1 MLDKKRESLLK
12 VEDLSIIFSGNTEGS
27 VVKAVDK
34 VSFTIEEGEIVAII
48 GESGSGKTQTALG
61 IMGLLS
67 NKAKCSGQIF
77 YKGTE
82 LLSLSLAERRT
93 YMGKEISMI
102 FQEPMTSLN
111 PVMKIGKQIEEQLIL
126 HGSMAKEERRERI
139 EAALEAVGLKEAK
152 LLCEKY
158 PHQLSG
164 GMRQRVMIAMGMI
177 CYPGLMIA
185 DEPTTALDVQIQE
198 QILQL
203 LKEIN
208 QTQRVGILF
217 ISHNLNVVKDFSD
230 RILVMHQG
238 KIVESGTPEEIFYA
252 PKEAYTRK
260 LLQSIPSQEGICL
273 PGEKEGETVLKVSHL
288 NVFYPEGKGF
298 GRKKRKQVLF
308 DINFQIHR
316 GEVVGLVGQSGCGKS
331 TLSKAILGLNSEIE
345 GEIVHKTVRPQM
357 IFQDP
362 YGSLNPAKRIGWILE
377 EPLRIQGKM
386 GAEKR
391 QQAVIQML
399 EKVGL
404 DSGYLERKPA
414 DLSGGQRQRVGIALA
429 LIQGSELI
437 VADEPVS
444 ALDVTIQ
451 AQILE
456 LLVSLKEEFQL
467 SYLFIS
473 HDMDVMYQVCDRIL
487 LIQEGR
493 IVGEIGKNGGSLLK
507 K

>member
-1 MLDKKRESLLK
+1 MLR
-12 VEDLSIIFSGNTEGS
+12 VEDLSITFQKEDGS
-27 VVKAVDK
+27 LIKAVDK
-34 VSFTIEEGEIVAII
+34 ISFSMQEGEIVAII

-61 IMGLLS
+61 VIGLLS
-67 NKAKCSGQIF
+67 ERAECSGKIW
-77 YKGTE
+77 YKGVD
-82 LLSLSLAERRT
+82 LLSLSLAERRS

-111 PVMKIGKQIEEQLIL
+111 PVMQIGKQIEEQLIL
-126 HGSMAKEERRERI
+126 HDSLSKEERKRRVTE
-139 EAALEAVGLKEAK
+139 ALEAVGLQEAEGLYK
-152 LLCEKY
+152 KY

-198 QILQL
+198 QILCL
-203 LKEIN
+203 LKKIN
-208 QTQRVGILF
+208 QKRKMGILF

-238 KIVESGTPEEIFYA
+238 KIVESGTPKEIFSA
-252 PKEAYTRK
+252 PKEAYTKK
-260 LLQSIPSQEGICL
+260 LLQSIPSREGVCL
-273 PGEKEGETVLKVSHL
+273 KGEKESDTVLQVSHL
-288 NVFYPEGKGF
+288 NVFYTEGKF
-298 GRKKRKQVLF
+298 GRKNRKQVLF

-331 TLSKAILGLNSEIE
+331 TLSKAILGLNQEIE
-345 GEIVHKTVRPQM
+345 GQIVHGTVKPQM
-357 IFQDP
+357 VFQDP
-362 YGSLNPAKRIGWILE
+362 YGSLNPAKKIGWILE

-386 GAEKR
+386 EADKR
-391 QQAVIQML
+391 RKAVVRML
-399 EKVGL
+399 ERVGL
-404 DSGYLERKPA
+404 DKGYLERKPS
-414 DLSGGQRQRVGIALA
+414 DLSGGQRQRIGIALA

-456 LLVSLKEEFQL
+456 LLIELKEEFRL

-473 HDMDVMYQVCDRIL
+473 HDMDVMYQICDRIL
-487 LIQEGR
+487 LIREGR
-493 IVGEIGKNGGSLLK
+493 IVGEIPS
-507 K
+507 

>member
-1 MLDKKRESLLK
+1 MLQ
-12 VEDLSIIFSGNTEGS
+12 VENLSITFSGNRENEK
-27 VVKAVDK
+27 VKAVDGI
-34 VSFTIEEGEIVAII
+34 SFTIKQGEIVAII

-67 NKAKCSGQIF
+67 DKAQCSGKIF
-77 YKGTE
+77 YKGVD

-111 PVMKIGKQIEEQLIL
+111 PVMTIGKQVEEQLIL
-126 HGSMAKEERRERI
+126 HDTMTKEARENQI
-139 EAALEAVGLKEAK
+139 IKTLEAVGLRDAK
-152 LLCEKY
+152 QLCKKY

-164 GMRQRVMIAMGMI
+164 GMRQRVMIAIGMI

-185 DEPTTALDVQIQE
+185 DEPTTALDVQVQG

-208 QTQRVGILF
+208 QSQKMGILF

-238 KIVESGTPEEIFYA
+238 KIVESGTPAEIFYR
-252 PKEAYTRK
+252 PKKSYTQM
-260 LLQSIPSQEGICL
+260 LLASIPSKEGVIL
-273 PGEKEGETVLKVSHL
+273 PGEKAGETVLEVSNL
-288 NVFYPEGKGF
+288 NVFYTEGKGF
-298 GRKKRKQVLF
+298 GKKKRRQVLF
-308 DINFQIHR
+308 DVSFQIHR

-331 TLSKAILGLNSEIE
+331 TLSKAILGFNQEIE
-345 GEIVHKTVRPQM
+345 GEIVHKTVHPQM
-357 IFQDP
+357 VFQDP
-362 YGSLNPAKRIGWILE
+362 YGSLNPTKRIGWILE

-386 GAEKR
+386 EEKE
-391 QQAVIQML
+391 QKQTVIAML

-404 DSGYLERKPA
+404 DSSYLERKPA

-429 LIQGSELI
+429 LIQGSKLI

-451 AQILE
+451 AQILQ
-456 LLVSLKEEFQL
+456 LLIELKEEFQL

-473 HDMDVMYQVCDRIL
+473 HDMDVMYQICDRIL
-487 LIQEGR
+487 RIQEGR
-493 IVGEIGKNGGSLLK
+493 IVEEISR
-507 K
+507 

>member
-1 MLDKKRESLLK
+1 MLK
-12 VEDLSIIFSGNTEGS
+12 VENLSITFPGNQRSEK
-27 VVKAVDK
+27 VKAVDGI
-34 VSFTIEEGEIVAII
+34 SFTIKKGEIVAVI

-61 IMGLLS
+61 VIGLLS
-67 NKAKCSGQIF
+67 EKAECSGKIF
-77 YKGTE
+77 YKGVD

-111 PVMKIGKQIEEQLIL
+111 PVLTIGRQVEEQLLL
-126 HGSMAKEERRERI
+126 HDTLTKEVREKRI
-139 EAALEAVGLKEAK
+139 QETLEAVGLKDVK
-152 LLCEKY
+152 QLCRKY

-164 GMRQRVMIAMGMI
+164 GMRQRVMIAIGMI

-185 DEPTTALDVQIQE
+185 DEPTTALDVQVQE
-198 QILQL
+198 QILRL
-203 LKEIN
+203 LKEIH
-208 QTQRVGILF
+208 QSQQMGILF

-238 KIVESGTPEEIFYA
+238 KIVESGTPDEIFNR
-252 PKEAYTRK
+252 PKKAYTQM
-260 LLQSIPSQEGICL
+260 LLASIPSKEGVCL
-273 PGEKEGETVLKVSHL
+273 PGEKKSETVLEVSHL
-288 NVFYPEGKGF
+288 NVFYTEGKGI
-298 GRKKRKQVLF
+298 GKKKKKQILF

-331 TLSKAILGLNSEIE
+331 TLSKAILGFNREIE
-345 GEIVHKTVRPQM
+345 GEIVHKTIYPQM
-357 IFQDP
+357 VFQDP
-362 YGSLNPAKRIGWILE
+362 YGSLNPSKRIGWILE

-386 GAEKR
+386 EEKER
-391 QQAVIQML
+391 KQTVLTML

-404 DSGYLERKPA
+404 DSSYLERKPA

-429 LIQGSELI
+429 LIQGSKLI

-456 LLVSLKEEFQL
+456 LLIGLKEEFQL

-473 HDMDVMYQVCDRIL
+473 HDMDVMYQICDRIL
-487 LIQEGR
+487 RIEEGR
-493 IVGEIGKNGGSLLK
+493 IVEEING
-507 K
+507 

>member
-1 MLDKKRESLLK
+1 MLR
-12 VEDLSIIFSGNTEGS
+12 VEDLSITFSGDMEGS
-27 VVKAVDK
+27 VVKAVDGI
-34 VSFTIEEGEIVAII
+34 SFTMKEGEIVAII

-67 NKAKCSGQIF
+67 DKAACSGRVI

-82 LLSLSLAERRT
+82 LLSLSLAKRRA

-126 HGSMAKEERRERI
+126 HEAMTKEERKEKVT
-139 EAALEAVGLKEAK
+139 AALEAVGLKEAQQ
-152 LLCEKY
+152 LYEKY

-164 GMRQRVMIAMGMI
+164 GMRQRVMIAIGMI
-177 CYPGLMIA
+177 CCPGLMIA
-185 DEPTTALDVQIQE
+185 DEPTTALDVQVQE
-198 QILQL
+198 QILSL
-203 LKEIN
+203 LKELN
-208 QTQRVGILF
+208 QTRRMGILF

-238 KIVESGTPEEIFYA
+238 KILESGTTEEIFYA
-252 PKEAYTRK
+252 PKKAYTKK
-260 LLQSIPSQEGICL
+260 LLQSIPSREGICL
-273 PGEKEGETVLKVSHL
+273 PGEKAGETVLKVSHL

-308 DINFQIHR
+308 DINFRIHR

-331 TLSKAILGLNSEIE
+331 TLSKAILGLNREIE
-345 GEIVHKTVRPQM
+345 GEIWHGTVRPQM
-357 IFQDP
+357 VFQDP

-377 EPLRIQGKM
+377 EPLRIQGKI
-386 GAEKR
+386 GAAER
-391 QQAVIQML
+391 RQAVVRIL
-399 EKVGL
+399 ERVGL

-451 AQILE
+451 DQILR
-456 LLVSLKEEFQL
+456 LLVELKEEFQL

-473 HDMDVMYQVCDRIL
+473 HDIDVMYQVCDRIL
-487 LIQEGR
+487 VIQGGR
-493 IVGEIGKNGGSLLK
+493 IVEEV
-507 K
+507 

>member
-1 MLDKKRESLLK
+1 MLE
-12 VEDLSIIFSGNTEGS
+12 VENLSITFSK
-27 VVKAVDK
+27 VRAVDGI
-34 VSFTIEEGEIVAII
+34 SFTIKQGEIVAII

-61 IMGLLS
+61 IIGLLS
-67 NKAKCSGQIF
+67 EKAQCSGRILYQ
-77 YKGTE
+77 GVD
-82 LLSLSLAERRT
+82 LLSLPLAKRRA

-111 PVMKIGKQIEEQLIL
+111 PVMKIGKQIEEQLLL
-126 HGSMAKEERRERI
+126 HDTLTKEERKERI
-139 EAALEAVGLKEAK
+139 QKTLEAVGLKEAAM
-152 LLCEKY
+152 LCEKY

-164 GMRQRVMIAMGMI
+164 GMRQRVMIAIGMI

-185 DEPTTALDVQIQE
+185 DEPTTALDVQVQE

-203 LKEIN
+203 LKEVN
-208 QTQRVGILF
+208 QSQRMGILF

-238 KIVESGTPEEIFYA
+238 KIVESGTPDEIFHR
-252 PKEAYTRK
+252 PKEAYTKK
-260 LLQSIPSQEGICL
+260 LLASIPSREGVCL
-273 PGEKEGETVLKVSHL
+273 PGEKEGETVLEVSHL
-288 NVFYPEGKGF
+288 NVFYNEGRGF

-308 DINFQIHR
+308 DVNFRIHQ

-331 TLSKAILGLNSEIE
+331 TLSKAILGLNREIE

-357 IFQDP
+357 VFQDP
-362 YGSLNPAKRIGWILE
+362 YGSLNPAKKIGWILE
-377 EPLRIQGKM
+377 EPLRIQGKL
-386 GAEKR
+386 GEQKR
-391 QQAVIQML
+391 QQMVIDML
-399 EKVGL
+399 KRVGL
-404 DSGYLERKPA
+404 DREYLERKPA

-429 LIQGSELI
+429 LIQGSKLI

-456 LLVSLKEEFQL
+456 LLLELKEEFQL

-487 LIQEGR
+487 MIQEGR
-493 IVGEIGKNGGSLLK
+493 IVGELGR
-507 K
+507 